1 MRFDIS
7 KISLQHD
14 LSLSQNSN
22 NQTLDPK
29 FVSLTYIIGFNPF
42 YAELLYPGKYK
53 LFVCLSVS
61 DTYMCV
67 KIDTSLLYTLFYKK
81 NQLLILC
88 MAEHNQLLILCMAEH

>member
-1 MRFDIS
+1 MI
-7 KISLQHD
+7 LGVYMQYH
-14 LSLSQNSN
+14 NSRWQ
-22 NQTLDPK
+22 QT
-29 FVSLTYIIGFNPF
+29 VNGIGFNPF

-88 MAEHNQLLILCMAEH
+88 MAEH